1 MLVLLYFIYFI
12 HLFPTSLCGV
22 LVFGCVLPPAC
33 LPASSSRRLL
43 TTYSHTTCSHT
54 TCSHISYSHT
64 TCSHKPYSHTTYSLT
79 HTQLSHTHN
88 SHTHT
93 ELTHIHTLTH
103 NHNAL
108 QFTDTQLSVALRLIE
123 LHFAWQAWHLVTWI
137 VTLRGERGTYGTW
150 LALVARLGPVWRRCC
165 RGCL

>member
-1 MLVLLYFIYFI
+1 MGFLFLVVYSRL
-12 HLFPTSLCGV
+12 
-22 LVFGCVLPPAC
+22 PAC
-33 LPASSSRRLL
+33 LPACLLLLPPPPHNLL
-43 TTYSHTTCSHT
+43 THHLLAHHLLTHIVLTHNLLTQTLLTHHLLSH
-54 TCSHISYSHT
+54 
-64 TCSHKPYSHTTYSLT
+64 T

-108 QFTDTQLSVALRLIE
+108 QFTDTQLGVALRLIE